1 MKKAVL
7 LFCFLSGYLVLFF
20 HLGSMPFY
28 GADEPRYAQVG
39 KEMLENSDF
48 ITPTL
53 GHRPWLEK
61 PPLLYWLEASSY
73 RLLGVSE
80 SSARL
85 PNAILTLLAALAI
98 GYLGWRITGEAWCAV
113 FAYLILLSSVLFV
126 IFGRAASTD
135 MALTV
140 PYSLMLITAF
150 IALEEESLR
159 WASLSGFFGALAILA
174 KGPIGVVLAV
184 GTLFIYMLILRR
196 FPTWKIIGVFTLVM
210 AAAGLPWFILAWI
223 ANGSNFFLTF
233 IVNHHV
239 ARFLTDLHHH
249 SQPIWYYLPV
259 LLLGFFP
266 WVFFLFPAARDFLR
280 RKRDLSCPEFR
291 LLLFLWIWA
300 LLPFLF
306 FSASSAK
313 LPGYIL
319 PSFPPLALLVSMEW
333 KRHQEE
339 ECPGPVPGRF
349 MQRLL
354 LIFALLL
361 AIGFPLAA
369 RLEYGRIDI
378 GLAAGIPFMAGIILS
393 AWWSRKN
400 LVASSF
406 LALAGGMILSM
417 STLFAVGAP
426 VLGQYYSTA
435 ELVRSVDSEISA
447 CQPLVLYRFFHHSA
461 FYYSAGRITPDSLNS
476 PREMAEYVE
485 KHPQDS
491 YILLTTR
498 HGLEEFGPLYG
509 TEVTGP
515 VGKLFI
521 IKLPNRDR
529 MLTRRIRSSLTA
541 DSPGPGRD

>member
-28 GADEPRYAQVG
+28 GADEPRYAQIG
-39 KEMLENSDF
+39 QEMLENSDF

-61 PPLLYWLEASSY
+61 PPLLYWMEAGSY
-73 RLLGVSE
+73 AILGVSE
-80 SSARL
+80 SAARL

-98 GYLGWRITGEAWCAV
+98 GYLGWRITGEGWCAV

-150 IALEEESLR
+150 IALEEESLS
-159 WASLSGFFGALAILA
+159 WASLAGFFGALAVLA

-196 FPTWKIIGVFTLVM
+196 FPAGKIIGVFTLVM
-210 AAAGLPWFILAWI
+210 AAVGLPWFILVWV
-223 ANGSNFFLTF
+223 ANGDNFFLTF
-233 IVNHHV
+233 IVNHHI

-249 SQPIWYYLPV
+249 SQPFWYYIPV

-266 WVFFLFPAARDFLR
+266 WVFFLFPAARNFFK
-280 RKRDLSCPEFR
+280 RKWDLTSPEFR
-291 LLLFLWIWA
+291 LRLFLWIWA
-300 LLPFLF
+300 LLPLLF

-319 PSFPPLALLVSMEW
+319 PSLPPLALLVSLEW
-333 KRHQEE
+333 KRHREE
-339 ECPGPVPGRF
+339 SLEPIPGRF
-349 MQRLL
+349 VQLL
-354 LIFALLL
+354 LLVFALLL
-361 AIGFPLAA
+361 AVGFPLAS
-369 RLEYGRIDI
+369 RMEYGRFDI
-378 GLAAGIPFMAGIILS
+378 GLAAGIPLLAGIILS
-393 AWWSRKN
+393 AWWSRKH
-400 LVASSF
+400 LAASSL
-406 LALAGGMILSM
+406 LALAGGMIISM
-417 STLFAVGAP
+417 SALFAVGAP

-435 ELVRSVDSEISA
+435 ELVSSVDHQISA
-447 CQPLVLYRFFHHSA
+447 RHPLVLYRFFHHTA
-461 FYYSAGRITPDSLNS
+461 FYYSGGRITPDSLNS
-476 PREMAEYVE
+476 PQEMAAYVE

-521 IKLPNRDR
+521 IKLPNQDR
-529 MLTRRIRSSLTA
+529 MLTRRIRSSLA
-541 DSPGPGRD
+541 AENSGPDRD